1 MTYDLTCVPTDK
13 TVRKQI
19 FPLTLM
25 FLPICVCARRRSR
38 RRSSLTLN
46 GKRRKTGKQ
55 QSRKTGKVTATETV
69 GFVRLAPLPLLL
81 LLLLLRCLFKVLLGS
96 VIMKD
101 IIQPVESGR
110 PQTRQLCAF
119 LPLICTHMYKCV
131 FPSPPSI
138 SNSPPSQ
145 PTRSFGQFVCD
156 TSVVGPKAEL
166 LMQINIGCVSGRCC
180 LWVGRGGRSG
190 SVLLRRMV
198 AAANLS

>member
-1 MTYDLTCVPTDK
+1 
-13 TVRKQI
+13 
-19 FPLTLM
+19 M
-25 FLPICVCARRRSR
+25 FLPICVCARRRRSR
-38 RRSSLTLN
+38 RSGRSSLTLN

-55 QSRKTGKVTATETV
+55 QSRKSGKVTATETV
-69 GFVRLAPLPLLL
+69 GFVRLAPLLLPLLL

-180 LWVGRGGRSG
+180 LLGRERGKVWKR
-190 SVLLRRMV
+190 V
-198 AAANLS
+198 AAAHGRCGELVLTFAYEIRYC

>member
-1 MTYDLTCVPTDK
+1 
-13 TVRKQI
+13 
-19 FPLTLM
+19 M
-25 FLPICVCARRRSR
+25 FLPICVCARRRRSR

-69 GFVRLAPLPLLL
+69 GFVRLAPLPLPLLL

>member
-25 FLPICVCARRRSR
+25 FLPICVCARRRRSR
-38 RRSSLTLN
+38 RSGRSSLTLN

-69 GFVRLAPLPLLL
+69 GFVRLAPLLLLLL

-131 FPSPPSI
+131 FPSPQSI
-138 SNSPPSQ
+138 SNSPPPLSTY
-145 PTRSFGQFVCD
+145 PFLWPIRVRYERRR
-156 TSVVGPKAEL
+156 PK
-166 LMQINIGCVSGRCC
+166 S
-180 LWVGRGGRSG
+180 
-190 SVLLRRMV
+190 
-198 AAANLS
+198 

>member
-46 GKRRKTGKQ
+46 GKR
-55 QSRKTGKVTATETV
+55 RKTGKVTATETV

-138 SNSPPSQ
+138 SNSAPSQ
-145 PTRSFGQFVCD
+145 PTRSFGQFLCD
-156 TSVVGPKAEL
+156 TNVVGPKAEL
-166 LMQINIGCVSGRCC
+166 LMQINIGCVSGRC
-180 LWVGRGGRSG
+180 
-190 SVLLRRMV
+190 
-198 AAANLS
+198 